1 MRALDGFTYTW
12 FSESDSIDY
21 SSDLSEWTSVSKAVQ
36 KQLSNSDSPKDFQ
49 TLLHPDDLGKFQKNW
64 VAAMKGDSEKLDLE
78 YRFIADGGDYRW
90 QRNVG
95 TVLRDKKGKATS
107 ISGIAY
113 DVHEVK
119 TKEADSLLKEQRIF
133 LAIENMTDQVL
144 VWDEND
150 ELYTFNESALKR
162 FSTLGVNLR
171 PGLSYIEM
179 QEALFDKF
187 ETAGMSKDE
196 FIKMQIEKRKDTSG
210 ETRLMHLPS
219 ENLFTEATDTV
230 LPDGGLIT
238 ILRDVTK
245 EKEQELELRD
255 SLDRS
260 RAMQDAIGQDYYE
273 WDAESDSM
281 RSEGRVRNTKTL
293 GANSGGWTDTIH
305 PDDIEDYRK
314 LFRAHLKQ
322 ETPIFSYEYR
332 AKVKGEWRW
341 LRNRGAA
348 VRDENGRALKVY
360 GSIEDVHEERILKER
375 IDSEQSRLFDA
386 IEQMQDGVLL
396 WDESLN
402 LAFSNTR
409 ANKLLEN
416 GADLAP
422 GLNIKELMKMIG
434 FNKRELN

>member
-1 MRALDGFTYTW
+1 MKKETSTVSSLARDTLNLSMRALDGFAYTW
-12 FSESDSIDY
+12 FSDSDSIEY

-49 TLLHPDDLGKFQKNW
+49 TLLHPNDLEKFQKNW

-78 YRFIADGGDYRW
+78 YRFIAGGGDYRW

-95 TVLRDKKGKATS
+95 TVIRDRKGKATS

-113 DVHEVK
+113 DIHDVK

-150 ELYTFNESALKR
+150 ELYTFNESALKS
-162 FSTLGVNLR
+162 FSMLGVNLR
-171 PGLSYIEM
+171 PGISYIEM
-179 QEALFDKF
+179 QEGLFDKF
-187 ETAGMSKDE
+187 ETGGLSKDQ

-210 ETRLMHLPS
+210 ETRLIHLPS
-219 ENLFTEATDTV
+219 ENLFIEATDTV

-245 EKEQELELRD
+245 EKEQELELRE
-255 SLDRS
+255 SLERS

-281 RSEGRVRNTKTL
+281 KSEGRVRNTKTL
-293 GANSGGWTDTIH
+293 GAKSTGWIDTIH

-322 ETPIFSYEYR
+322 ETPIFLCEYR
-332 AKVKGEWRW
+332 ANVNGEWRW

-348 VRDENGRALKVY
+348 VRDDDGRVLKVY
-360 GSIEDVHEERILKER
+360 GSIEDVHEEKILKER
-375 IDSEQSRLFDA
+375 LYSE
-386 IEQMQDGVLL
+386 
-396 WDESLN
+396 
-402 LAFSNTR
+402 
-409 ANKLLEN
+409 
-416 GADLAP
+416 
-422 GLNIKELMKMIG
+422 
-434 FNKRELN
+434 